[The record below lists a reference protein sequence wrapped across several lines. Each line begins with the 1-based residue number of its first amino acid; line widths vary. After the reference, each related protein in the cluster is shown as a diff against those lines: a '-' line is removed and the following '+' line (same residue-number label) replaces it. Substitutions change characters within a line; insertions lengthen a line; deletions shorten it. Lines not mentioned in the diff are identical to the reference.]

1 MMGSSA
7 RIDRTR
13 VSVSTEAECLYWEAR
28 LRAHRADIG
37 AAIEE
42 VGTEPTAI
50 ATWLAARRRSRLI
63 PGEDRVG

>member
-1 MMGSSA
+1 MGSTA

-28 LRAHRADIG
+28 LRADRADIR

-42 VGTEPTAI
+42 VGTAPAAVE
-50 ATWLAARRRSRLI
+50 TWLAARHRSRLI

>member
-1 MMGSSA
+1 MGSSA

-28 LRAHRADIG
+28 LRAQRADIR
-37 AAIEE
+37 AAIED
-42 VGTEPTAI
+42 VGPAPAAV